1 MRIIN
6 AGGFNK
12 TERKQFRVVM
22 FNNLVNAFQTLFTA
36 MQEQDTDFE
45 DEQNQVSLHR
55 CVQVVLTGQR

>member
-36 MQEQDTDFE
+36 MQEQETDFE
-45 DEQNQVSLHR
+45 DEQNQVIISPSVTR
-55 CVQVVLTGQR
+55 SD